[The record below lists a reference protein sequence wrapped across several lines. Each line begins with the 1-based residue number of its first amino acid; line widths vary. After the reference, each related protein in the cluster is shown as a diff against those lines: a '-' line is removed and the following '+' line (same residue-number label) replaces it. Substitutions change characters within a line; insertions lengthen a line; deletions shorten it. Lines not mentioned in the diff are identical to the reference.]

1 MARSAGEAGGAR
13 SPLAVVLVIMK
24 PLGVLLRR
32 LVVLPVM
39 RKGLELLVLELL
51 VLELLA
57 LELLV
62 GHLAVG

>member
-1 MARSAGEAGGAR
+1 MARSAGGAGGAWR
-13 SPLAVVLVIMK
+13 PLTVVLVIMR

-32 LVVLPVM
+32 LVVLTVM
-39 RKGLELLVLELL
+39 RTGLGLL

-57 LELLV
+57 MELLV

>member
-39 RKGLELLVLELL
+39 RIGLELL

-57 LELLV
+57 LELLAMELLV